1 MTNKGSLYLPL
12 TIYLDLISVTSQIQK
27 VTALFYFLLH
37 QPSDASMFCVL
48 NALP

>member
-1 MTNKGSLYLPL
+1 MNNKGSLYLPL
-12 TIYLDLISVTSQIQK
+12 TIYLDLSVTSQIQK

-37 QPSDASMFCVL
+37 QPSDVSMFRVL